1 MKMASIQSEF
11 VIITP
16 WLAISKTRNMTR
28 NLEPVELPKYAKC
41 CLFSCFI
48 IDTLTWIHVDQGA
61 TLSQPASLLLLFLS
75 HNIPLTR
82 VHFIKYV
89 SHFSF
94 LEGLDFCTKIVQ
106 TFRPYIFK
114 RKGHIA
120 LHCWTVWR
128 AIILLANDG
137 FKTCQHLLCTSEKY
151 WLNFF
156 LWNFNAIVCFLNF
169 NLHIKHSSPTVFI
182 MRWKVLR
189 VTQSEGQ
196 NIAVSYLHLER
207 FCLHFVSVII
217 GLLLFPALRQ
227 TINPS
232 ARADKNS
239 ESSF

>member
-1 MKMASIQSEF
+1 MFLTSHSLKG
-11 VIITP
+11 
-16 WLAISKTRNMTR
+16 LISALK
-28 NLEPVELPKYAKC
+28 
-41 CLFSCFI
+41 F
-48 IDTLTWIHVDQGA
+48 
-61 TLSQPASLLLLFLS
+61 
-75 HNIPLTR
+75 
-82 VHFIKYV
+82 
-89 SHFSF
+89 
-94 LEGLDFCTKIVQ
+94 VQ

-114 RKGHIA
+114 REGHIA
-120 LHCWTVWR
+120 LHCWTAWR

-156 LWNFNAIVCFLNF
+156 LWNFNAIVCFLDF

-232 ARADKNS
+232 AKADKKLWKLILV
-239 ESSF
+239 ECWTKTIPRQCPSFFVVYCLCY